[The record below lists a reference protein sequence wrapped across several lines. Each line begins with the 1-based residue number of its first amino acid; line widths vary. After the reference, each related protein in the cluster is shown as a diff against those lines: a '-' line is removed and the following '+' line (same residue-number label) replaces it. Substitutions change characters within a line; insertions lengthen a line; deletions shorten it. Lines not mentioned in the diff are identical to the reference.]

1 MKTQWLLWLAGIFAL
16 VPALP
21 AAAAPLET
29 YGRLPF
35 IDSIELSPD
44 GKMMAFV
51 ATGDDEKRR
60 VVVQQL
66 EPRKIIAGIDVS
78 KDKVRG
84 LQWAGLNHLIITTS
98 ATAFI
103 PFVEAPRQE
112 WYLASDLNL
121 AKRSVHGLLQGHKEE
136 ALNTVFGE
144 PEIRFIGGK
153 PFAFVRGEVFVES
166 IGRVAL
172 FKVDLDGLDT
182 VALESEGFDNTINY
196 VVDAA
201 GKLLAESEYD
211 AAKSRW
217 TLKAWSGHWHEVQRV
232 DAPIETPDLLGLGRD
247 GRSVLVDFDEDHRSV
262 LRELAPESDSMGAPL
277 PITDWDSL
285 IWDPVTNALIGE
297 YALDNDDQTYTFFD
311 PTLEKRWKA
320 IVAAY
325 PGQRVDFVSM
335 SDDHMKFLVLVDSP
349 SEGPAYAFVD
359 LNTRHGSWVAAQYQG
374 LQADDISPVRPI
386 AFKASDGLALTG
398 YLTVPHG
405 KDAKNL
411 PLVVFPHGGPA
422 ARDEP
427 GFDWWAQAMASRG
440 YAVLQ
445 VNYRG
450 SDGFGWEF
458 LSAGFGEWGRKM
470 QTDLSDGVRYLAAR
484 APSIPSACAS
494 SAPAMAAMRRWPAR
508 RSTPA
513 STAARLRV
521 GGPSDLAKFVAWGEV
536 AERRQR
542 GRRHQA
548 LLGPLHGRQGRRPHL
563 AAISPADQADKVTI
577 PVLLIHGK
585 DDTVVPFEQSQIM
598 ADALKKA
605 GKPVEL
611 VALNHEDH
619 WLSRGDTRL
628 QMLSAVIEFLEKNNP
643 VQ

>member
-1 MKTQWLLWLAGIFAL
+1 MKTQWLLWLAAIFAL

-51 ATGDDEKRR
+51 ATGADEKRR
-60 VVVQQL
+60 VVVLQL
-66 EPRKIIAGIDVS
+66 EPRKTIAGIDVS

-153 PFAFVRGEVFVES
+153 PFAFVRGEVFVAS
-166 IGRVAL
+166 MGRVAL

-262 LRELAPESDSMGAPL
+262 LRELAPESDRLGAPL

-285 IWDPVTNALIGE
+285 IWDPATNALIGE
-297 YALDNDDQTYTFFD
+297 YALDSDDQTYTFFD

-405 KDAKNL
+405 KDAKSL

-427 GFDWWAQAMASRG
+427 GFDWWPQAMASRG

-450 SDGFGWEF
+450 SDGFSWDF
-458 LSAGFGEWGRKM
+458 LSAGFGQWGRKM
-470 QTDLSDGVRYLAAR
+470 QTDLSDGVRYLVGQGIVDPKRVCIVGASYGGYAALAGAALDTGVYR
-484 APSIPSACAS
+484 CA
-494 SAPAMAAMRRWPAR
+494 
-508 RSTPA
+508 A
-513 STAARLRV
+513 SV
-521 GGPSDLAKFVAWGEV
+521 GGISDLAKFVNWSKSQSGGNEGADTKRYWIRYMGPEATL
-536 AERRQR
+536 AE
-542 GRRHQA
+542 
-548 LLGPLHGRQGRRPHL
+548 
-563 AAISPADQADKVTI
+563 ISPADQIDKVTI
-577 PVLLIHGK
+577 PVLLVHGK
-585 DDTVVPFEQSQIM
+585 DDTVVPFAQSQMM
-598 ADALKKA
+598 ADALNKA

-611 VALNHEDH
+611 VALKSEDH

-628 QMLSAVIEFLEKNNP
+628 QMLTAVIAFLEKNNP